1 MTSSVNFACHRGP
14 AVDFCYRSV
23 ARQRTDENPPVP
35 ANHSQTVA
43 VTLRL
48 FRSIVTAPLCH
59 LSSRGSGVNQLSQFS
74 CHPFSLHPARKHTQI
89 TALPTV
95 PPPIHTHMQSSD
107 YTRPNQCMRMCS
119 PLLQPLPLP
128 VGLKA
133 FLFDGGVITVE
144 VFVGTDEQPQLRVCV
159 CLSISGCVL
168 NARLAFVYFFWGLV
182 ALVVLIACQVHF
194 FSLLPFNL
202 DVMLSQT
209 PDGLGASLKR
219 LLKRALHYFH

>member
-1 MTSSVNFACHRGP
+1 MPSAWTWMWNMTSSVNFACHRGP
-14 AVDFCYRSV
+14 AMDFCYRSV
-23 ARQRTDENPPVP
+23 ARQRTGENPPVP

-95 PPPIHTHMQSSD
+95 PPLIHTHMQSSD
-107 YTRPNQCMRMCS
+107 YTRPNQCMRVGS
-119 PLLQPLPLP
+119 PPLQPLPLP

-144 VFVGTDEQPQLRVCV
+144 VFVRTDEQPQLRVCV
-159 CLSISGCVL
+159 CVCLSVSVCWMHVL
-168 NARLAFVYFFWGLV
+168 LLFIFLGDFFLV
-182 ALVVLIACQVHF
+182 W
-194 FSLLPFNL
+194 
-202 DVMLSQT
+202 
-209 PDGLGASLKR
+209 
-219 LLKRALHYFH
+219 

>member
-1 MTSSVNFACHRGP
+1 M
-14 AVDFCYRSV
+14 DFCYRSV
-23 ARQRTDENPPVP
+23 ARQRTGENPPVP

-95 PPPIHTHMQSSD
+95 PPSHTHTHMQSSD
-107 YTRPNQCMRMCS
+107 YTRPNQCMRVGS
-119 PLLQPLPLP
+119 PPLQPLPLP

-144 VFVGTDEQPQLRVCV
+144 VFVRTDEQPQLRVCV
-159 CLSISGCVL
+159 FVCVCLSLSDCLCIASRSCFCL
-168 NARLAFVYFFWGLV
+168 FF
-182 ALVVLIACQVHF
+182 
-194 FSLLPFNL
+194 
-202 DVMLSQT
+202 
-209 PDGLGASLKR
+209 
-219 LLKRALHYFH
+219 

>member
-1 MTSSVNFACHRGP
+1 MPSAWTWMWNMTSSVNFACHRGP

-95 PPPIHTHMQSSD
+95 PPLIHTHMQSSD
-107 YTRPNQCMRMCS
+107 YTRPNQCMRVGS
-119 PLLQPLPLP
+119 PPLQPLPLP

-144 VFVGTDEQPQLRVCV
+144 VFVRTDEQPQLRVC
-159 CLSISGCVL
+159 LSISVCVL
-168 NARLAFVYFFWGLV
+168 NARLAFVYFFLV
-182 ALVVLIACQVHF
+182 W
-194 FSLLPFNL
+194 
-202 DVMLSQT
+202 
-209 PDGLGASLKR
+209 
-219 LLKRALHYFH
+219 